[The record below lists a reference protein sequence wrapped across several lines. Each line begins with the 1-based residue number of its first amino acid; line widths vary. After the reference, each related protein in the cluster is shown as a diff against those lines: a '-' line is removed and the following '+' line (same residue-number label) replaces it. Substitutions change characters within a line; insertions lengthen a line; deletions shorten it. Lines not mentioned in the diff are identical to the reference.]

1 MAKSTKKYDVV
12 IIGGGP
18 AGLSAGI
25 YTARARLTNLL
36 IERGAVG
43 GQIINAEWVENYP
56 GFTESISGIDLTEAM
71 HKQATGFGLET
82 LVAEVTGIKITGRQK
97 VVKTS
102 QGDFTAKAVIV
113 AGGSERLKLGVP
125 GEAEYTGKG
134 VSYCA
139 TCDGPFF
146 RDKEVAVVGGG
157 NAAITEAI
165 ELTKFASKITVIHR
179 RDELRAT
186 KILQEKAFAEKKIKF
201 LWDSTLEEIA
211 GDAFVDKITVSN
223 VKTKKKTVLNVSGV
237 FMAVGFRPNTG
248 YLKDIVKLDD
258 IGAIVTNER
267 METSVPG
274 IFAAGD
280 IRSNSIR
287 QVIAAAGDGA
297 VAAINAEKYISG
309 QAGLFAEKS

>member
-1 MAKSTKKYDVV
+1 MVKSPIKYDVV

-25 YTARARLTNLL
+25 YAARARLSSLL

-56 GFTESISGIDLTEAM
+56 GFNESISGIDLTEAM
-71 HKQATGFGLET
+71 HKQATKFGLET
-82 LVAEVTGIKITGRQK
+82 LTAEVTGIDLKGKQK
-97 VVKTS
+97 VVRTS
-102 QGDFTAKAVIV
+102 QGDFTAKAVII
-113 AGGSERLKLGVP
+113 AGGSERQKLGVP
-125 GEAEYTGKG
+125 GEAEFTGKG

-146 RDKEVAVVGGG
+146 RDKPVAVIGGG

-165 ELTKFASKITVIHR
+165 ELTKFASRITVIHR

-186 KILQEKAFAEKKIKF
+186 KILQEKAFAEKKIEF
-201 LWDSTLEEIA
+201 LWDSVLEEIA
-211 GDAFVDKITVSN
+211 GDAFVNKVRVSN

-237 FMAVGFRPNTG
+237 FMAVGFKPNTD

-258 IGAIVTNER
+258 IGTIITNEK
-267 METSVPG
+267 METGILG

-297 VAAINAEKYISG
+297 VAAIGAEKYITG
-309 QAGLFAEKS
+309 